1 MAKVWIPDEYD
12 EYGILETPGH
22 FEGEDDPI
30 ENPIKDPIKDP
41 IDRSI
46 TVTPPK
52 LLSGPTAGEW
62 TTDEM
67 GNPYRIVNGSV
78 EFKDDKGTIFK
89 YDTDKGG
96 FVDSKGNLAGGGNS
110 SLVNAIKNFF
120 TKADG
125 SLDLSKLGLIGGGI
139 AGAMGA
145 STATTKPTGYQGG
158 IPDLVA
164 TQPMLTAPPTGR
176 RAGSGGINYG
186 TGVQYKDSKGNIV
199 SDTSTSV
206 ADLTAAA
213 KANPYNQ
220 LNTYGQVVTPVAPTP
235 FTFTPAAPRTSAA
248 PPPPPPPPPQPTSGG
263 IANLTTNT
271 PQTGVNSGIATGIDP
286 SHPWSKASSD
296 PKIRAIQNEL
306 EKLSQTKGTPE
317 QRQAVLDQFLH
328 STKYTPAQLSAASN
342 GMWGVQDL
350 IDQMQGNTN
359 VFNAQTPWSVYST
372 KADIKGVQDALQ
384 QLSQTKGTPE
394 QRQAVLQNFLKTTN
408 YTPAQLA
415 AASNGMWSVSDL
427 TAQMASNPVLT
438 DLNKRKIS
446 STTTSS
452 SQAGGSNAPTGGG
465 FTAGGGGPMSKADY
479 DKAVAIET
487 ARRNAEQ
494 AKLDAYHVAPD
505 SPLYKYVQNPSLIP
519 HQYGETDAQAV
530 ARVKSQDMERMNT
543 EAYRS
548 TLANA
553 SPGGGFVVSGG
564 YLGYDPKPNETNT
577 TVQDANGQSR
587 YMTKAEAAAQEKAQ
601 QQYLMQHGNI
611 IDTEHPWNIASTEAS
626 TQSAQQALE
635 QLNKTTG
642 TPAERQAALNNF
654 LKTTTFTPEQLSAAS
669 NGQWAVS
676 DLKTQMAGNTNQPD
690 TRTGYDDPNQAQI
703 IQEQGGPSGGDIR
716 SDAGLAALAGQ
727 ISTPMTGA
735 SAAGIQKTGIQE
747 LDPNS
752 TYQNPGDPA
761 KLTVAPNPFVTG
773 EQPPLLGLAALN
785 AAAQNTYGR
794 ALTDSEQQAL
804 SGKSLED
811 AQSIM
816 QQSMDN
822 WKAEHPQGMAAGGL
836 TNLDHGGFVIP
847 ADVVSHFGNGSSS
860 AGLELLAQNMG
871 AKPIKGDGDGM
882 SDSIPAA
889 IDGREKAL
897 VANDEA
903 YLSPQMVERL
913 GDGDMDAGSRKLKQM
928 MEKIRQARTGSKEQ
942 GKQINPN
949 KFMPGGTVGYSQG
962 GGIKRYAGT
971 DPTGSLVTAGVTGTE
986 QNLSNYI
993 GPYASNMLGKTQA
1006 LANTPYQAYTGPLT
1020 AGESGLQN
1028 LAFQNAGNLS
1038 VPSSVGYAGQQMA
1051 QIGDQ
1056 AQKSSYDAATF
1067 GNQFQAPT
1075 LSAATDFTNQFQAPT
1090 PYQNTDFTANTFDS
1104 GAAQQYMNPYLQQSL
1119 NPQLEEARRQSEIT
1133 QQQNNAAMT
1142 KAGAF
1147 GGGRQAILTS
1157 ENQRNL
1163 GTNQANITGLG
1174 YNTAYT
1180 NAMNQFNSDQA
1191 RNMQAQQAAEQSR
1204 QFGANQ
1210 SMTAAQMM
1218 AQYGLSAQQAQEQA
1232 RQFNQQQNMTSA
1244 QSGAQYGLAGQQ
1256 AGEQSRQFGANY
1268 GNQNLNT
1275 ALQAAQGLGNLGI
1288 ASGGLSLQN
1297 LQQQAALGAT
1307 QRGIESEGIAADKA
1321 QFEEARKDPYSKLQ
1335 FQQSMVNGL
1344 PITATN
1350 YNMSQPSTFTAA
1362 SQGATTLAQL
1372 LKNLGIGG

>member
-1 MAKVWIPDEYD
+1 MALVFDEWSGDWYDDGKTNIDAGYTVNIMGDNYTQKPDGSWEMED
-12 EYGILETPGH
+12 ENGKKSPVTQAQINAIVNTANGQ
-22 FEGEDDPI
+22 DQ
-30 ENPIKDPIKDP
+30 N
-41 IDRSI
+41 ID
-46 TVTPPK
+46 PK
-52 LLSGPTAGEW
+52 LMSTL
-62 TTDEM
+62 TD
-67 GNPYRIVNGSV
+67 PS
-78 EFKDDKGTIFK
+78 FKAKLLEPS
-89 YDTDKGG
+89 
-96 FVDSKGNLAGGGNS
+96 FVDKLNKLLGTNKTGAEFL
-110 SLVNAIKNFF
+110 
-120 TKADG
+120 
-125 SLDLSKLGLIGGGI
+125 KLGAVGLGGL
-139 AGAMGA
+139 MGA
-145 STATTKPTGYQGG
+145 LGANTATTKPTGYQGG

-235 FTFTPAAPRTSAA
+235 FTFTPAAPHTSSA
-248 PPPPPPPPPQPTSGG
+248 PPPPPPPPPQPTGG
-263 IANLTTNT
+263 YTNNTTPAPSN
-271 PQTGVNSGIATGIDP
+271 GIATGIDP

-317 QRQAVLDQFLH
+317 QRQAVLNQFLH
-328 STKYTPAQLSAASN
+328 TTKYTPAQLSAASN

-427 TAQMASNPVLT
+427 TAQMAGNPVL
-438 DLNKRKIS
+438 K
-446 STTTSS
+446 
-452 SQAGGSNAPTGGG
+452 QPSNAPSTSNAASNNPPSASNAAASTPSGGG
-465 FTAGGGGPMSKADY
+465 FVTGGGGPPTDAEYQKLV
-479 DKAVAIET
+479 AVET

-505 SPLYKYVQNPSLIP
+505 SPFYAAYMAATGQRKNDI
-519 HQYGETDAQAV
+519 
-530 ARVKSQDMERMNT
+530 KSQDKEFAERM
-543 EAYRS
+543 AYRTS
-548 TLANA
+548 LSNM
-553 SPGGGFVVSGG
+553 GYGDGFFVSGG
-564 YLGYDPKPNETNT
+564 GLY
-577 TVQDANGQSR
+577 DANHNFIPPKANEVSNTLTDAKTGLPR
-587 YMTKAEAAAQEKAQ
+587 YETKDEEAARLKGVQT
-601 QQYLMQHGNI
+601 YLQSHGNI
-611 IDTEHPWNIASTEAS
+611 IDTNQPWNIASTDAS
-626 TQSAQQALE
+626 TQSAQQALA
-635 QLNKTTG
+635 QLHANPG
-642 TPAERQAALNNF
+642 ADPQATLTNF
-654 LKTTTFTPEQLSAAS
+654 LKTTTFTPEQLAAAS
-669 NGQWAVS
+669 NGQWGIN
-676 DLKTQMAGNTNQPD
+676 DLKAQMAGNPVLGTTDVN
-690 TRTGYDDPNQAQI
+690 RAQNKPA
-703 IQEQGGPSGGDIR
+703 GGIADLPIES
-716 SDAGLAALAGQ
+716 S
-727 ISTPMTGA
+727 
-735 SAAGIQKTGIQE
+735 
-747 LDPNS
+747 
-752 TYQNPGDPA
+752 
-761 KLTVAPNPFVTG
+761 PFVTG
-773 EQPPLLGLAALN
+773 GGNVPPTPAGPSQADLQAAHDVEINKPSPFVTGGGNPAPAASSLADLAHN
-785 AAAQNTYGR
+785 IYGR
-794 ALTDSEQQAL
+794 DLTADEQSNL
-804 SGKSLED
+804 SGKSADE

-822 WKAEHPQGMAAGGL
+822 WRAAHPQGMAAGGL

-860 AGLELLAQNMG
+860 AGLELLAQKMG
-871 AKPIKGDGDGM
+871 AEPIKGDGDGM

-913 GDGDMDAGSRKLKQM
+913 GDGDMDAGSRKLKNM
-928 MEKIRQARTGSKEQ
+928 MEQIRKARTGNKEQ

-949 KFMPGGTVGYSQG
+949 NFMPGGTVGYAQG
-962 GGIKRYAGT
+962 GGIKSYAGT

-1038 VPSSVGYAGQQMA
+1038 VPSSVGYANQQMA

-1075 LSAATDFTNQFQAPT
+1075 LSAATNFTNQFQAPT

-1191 RNMQAQQAAEQSR
+1191 RNMQAQQAAEQSK

-1210 SMTAAQMM
+1210 AMTAAQMM
-1218 AQYGLSAQQAQEQA
+1218 AQYGFSAQQAQELA

-1321 QFEEARKDPYSKLQ
+1321 QFEEARKDPYTKLQ

-1350 YNMSQPSTFTAA
+1350 YNMSQPSTFTSAA
-1362 SQGATTLAQL
+1362 GGATTLAQL

>member
-1 MAKVWIPDEYD
+1 MPWIPDQYDDNGVLEYPGYFVD
-12 EYGILETPGH
+12 DTGTQIDYGYSTTINGLTYTKDKDGNWTY
-22 FEGEDDPI
+22 EDSGGNIQPI
-30 ENPIKDPIKDP
+30 SQAAVDKLTNTANQTSNSIFQAKLKDPSFVKKINDALGTNFSVA
-41 IDRSI
+41 D
-46 TVTPPK
+46 
-52 LLSGPTAGEW
+52 LLKIGAAG
-62 TTDEM
+62 
-67 GNPYRIVNGSV
+67 I
-78 EFKDDKGTIFK
+78 
-89 YDTDKGG
+89 
-96 FVDSKGNLAGGGNS
+96 
-110 SLVNAIKNFF
+110 
-120 TKADG
+120 
-125 SLDLSKLGLIGGGI
+125 GGI

-145 STATTKPTGYQGG
+145 GTATTKPTGYQGG

-164 TQPMLTAPPTGR
+164 TQPMLTEPPPGR
-176 RAGSGGINYG
+176 RPGSGGINYG

-199 SDTSTSV
+199 SDTSTPI
-206 ADLTAAA
+206 ADLYR
-213 KANPYNQ
+213 KATQEGTFNQ
-220 LNTYGQVVTPVAPTP
+220 WGNTYGNTITPVAPTP
-235 FTFTPAAPRTSAA
+235 FTFTPAPSRTSSA
-248 PPPPPPPPPQPTSGG
+248 PLPPPPPPPQPTSGYTG
-263 IANLTTNT
+263 NTTPAPSN
-271 PQTGVNSGIATGIDP
+271 GIATGIDP

-296 PKIRAIQNEL
+296 PRIRAIQDEL

-317 QRQAVLDQFLH
+317 QRQAVLNQFLH
-328 STKYTPAQLSAASN
+328 TTKYTPAQLSAASN

-350 IDQMQGNTN
+350 IDQMQGNSN

-384 QLSQTKGTPE
+384 KLSQTPGTAAE
-394 QRQAVLQNFLKTTN
+394 KQVALQNFLKTTN

-427 TAQMASNPVLT
+427 TSQMAGNPVL
-438 DLNKRKIS
+438 KQS
-446 STTTSS
+446 
-452 SQAGGSNAPTGGG
+452 SNAPSTSNAASNNPSPTSNAAASTPSGGGFVTGGG
-465 FTAGGGGPMSKADY
+465 NTGGEYGSFGSKEAY
-479 DKAVAIET
+479 DKAVADET
-487 ARRNAEQ
+487 ARRNAEK
-494 AKLDAYHVAPD
+494 AELDKYHVSPD
-505 SPLYKYVQNPSLIP
+505 SLYYSAYMAATGQRKEDIKKDAKELAERIARRTAISQMG
-519 HQYGETDAQAV
+519 YGEGFI
-530 ARVKSQDMERMNT
+530 SNG
-543 EAYRS
+543 
-548 TLANA
+548 TLMGPNG
-553 SPGGGFVVSGG
+553 PI
-564 YLGYDPKPNETNT
+564 YPNENEVGV
-577 TVQDANGQSR
+577 TVTDANGRNR
-587 YMTKAEAAAQEKAQ
+587 YQTKAEAAEIERKT
-601 QQYLMQHGNI
+601 QQYLMDHGNI
-611 IDTEHPWNIASTEAS
+611 IDPNNPYNVASTDPKI
-626 TQSAQQALE
+626 QSAQ
-635 QLNKTTG
+635 
-642 TPAERQAALNNF
+642 AALAQLRANPGADPQATLTNF
-654 LKTTTFTPEQLSAAS
+654 LKTTKFTPEDLNKAS
-669 NGQWAVS
+669 NGFYGIE
-676 DLKTQMAGNTNQPD
+676 DLNKLMAGNPNRPN
-690 TRTGYDDPNQAQI
+690 TRTGYDNPNQAQI
-703 IQEQGGPSGGDIR
+703 YQEQNGPSGGDIR

-727 ISTPMTGA
+727 ISTPMTGV
-735 SAAGIQKTGIQE
+735 STAGIPKTGIQE

-752 TYQNPGDPA
+752 IYQNPGDPA
-761 KLTVAPNPFVTG
+761 KQPAAP
-773 EQPPLLGLAALN
+773 LSGLAALN

-822 WKAEHPQGMAAGGL
+822 WKAAHPQGMAAGGL

-860 AGLELLAQNMG
+860 AGLELLAQKMG
-871 AKPIKGDGDGM
+871 AEPIKGAGDGM

-913 GDGDMDAGSRKLKQM
+913 GDGDMDAGSRKLKNM
-928 MEKIRQARTGSKEQ
+928 MEQIRKARTGNKEQ

-949 KFMPGGTVGYSQG
+949 KFMPGGTVGYAQG
-962 GGIKRYAGT
+962 GGIKSYAGT
-971 DPTGSLVTAGVTGTE
+971 DPTGSLVQAGVTGTE
-986 QNLSNYI
+986 QNLSNYA
-993 GPYASNMLGKTQA
+993 GPAITKMLGQAQA

-1020 AGESGLQN
+1020 AGASGLQN

-1038 VPSSVGYAGQQMA
+1038 TPSSVGYAGNQMA

-1075 LSAATDFTNQFQAPT
+1075 LSAATNFTNQFQAPT
-1090 PYQNTDFTANTFDS
+1090 PYQNTDFTAGTFNS

-1157 ENQRNL
+1157 ENNRNL
-1163 GTNQANITGLG
+1163 GTNLANITGQG

-1180 NAMNQFNSDQA
+1180 NAMSQFNSDQA
-1191 RNMQAQQAAEQSR
+1191 RNMQAQQAAEQSK

-1210 SMTAAQMM
+1210 AMTAEQMM
-1218 AQYGLSAQQAQEQA
+1218 AQYGFSAQQAQELA

-1297 LQQQAALGAT
+1297 LQQQAALGAA
-1307 QRGIESEGIAADKA
+1307 QRSIESEGIAADKA

-1335 FQQSMVNGL
+1335 YLQSMFNGL

-1350 YNMSQPSTFTAA
+1350 YNMSQPSAL
-1362 SQGATTLAQL
+1362 QGAAGGASTLAQF
-1372 LKNLGIGG
+1372 LKNLGIGT